1 MKKYFD
7 LPFKLCIEMLELWL
21 TDSFHEP
28 TLFLF
33 LRERPTSFVME
44 LECIFTM
51 GKI

>member
-21 TDSFHEP
+21 IAHFMNP
-28 TLFLF
+28 PLFLF
-33 LRERPTSFVME
+33 LRERPTSFAME

-51 GKI
+51 SKI